1 MDGGRNTS
9 TYLQQNGSSA
19 QRVACVIHFGGD
31 LGRISRERPGCAC
44 GLGPLRGRSWAPCR
58 PGRFWGPGHGA
69 RRPGRVPP
77 PVRSAGLLRYA
88 RPWPPLGSVGPL
100 RALPGGP
107 ACASGSAP
115 GLGPWPLAGPLA
127 LARAPPLPWGR
138 SGVAPAYRR
147 AACARRRGRGA
158 PPGGP
163 AAAWPVPAPGGLGS
177 PGARPP
183 PRGVWAGGLLSLAA
197 PWRGRCAPAASRPA
211 PPPSSPR
218 VPLPPALSGG
228 PANAL
233 GRPASSLRGRL
244 GGGCAAPLSRRRPL
258 RGGVGCRLVR
268 CELPPAPG
276 SGQGSSRAAL
286 PPLTR
291 ARPGGLWKVSG
302 PARPGPVGPTILP
315 NPVIFR

>member
-1 MDGGRNTS
+1 MS
-9 TYLQQNGSSA
+9 PWA
-19 QRVACVIHFGGD
+19 F
-31 LGRISRERPGCAC
+31 LGPRARGPSPGPCPASREIG
-44 GLGPLRGRSWAPCR
+44 GT
-58 PGRFWGPGHGA
+58 
-69 RRPGRVPP
+69 
-77 PVRSAGLLRYA
+77 SAVCSALA
-88 RPWPPLGSVGPL
+88 PLGSVGPL

-107 ACASGSAP
+107 ASASGSAP

-258 RGGVGCRLVR
+258 RGGGLAAGWCAMSCHRLPALVKGQAGRRCR
-268 CELPPAPG
+268 P
-276 SGQGSSRAAL
+276 
-286 PPLTR
+286 
-291 ARPGGLWKVSG
+291 
-302 PARPGPVGPTILP
+302 
-315 NPVIFR
+315 